1 LDDEKELNRLL
12 IPILLN
18 HPLFEIVEIGDAS
31 PARVGNDYI
40 QSSEL
45 GHGIPYESLQSCLV
59 AYIRSQS
66 SKARRSISCLLLRRR
81 SSWDGV
87 QFFEQTLRAGF
98 VVGVVDHLEQ
108 REKEGGC

>member
-1 LDDEKELNRLL
+1 
-12 IPILLN
+12 
-18 HPLFEIVEIGDAS
+18 
-31 PARVGNDYI
+31 
-40 QSSEL
+40 
-45 GHGIPYESLQSCLV
+45 
-59 AYIRSQS
+59 
-66 SKARRSISCLLLRRR
+66 LLLRRR